1 MTRSLSS
8 AISGID
14 AAQAMLDNIGNNIAN
29 VNTTGYQDTSV
40 QFSDLLYQQVS
51 AAGAPQAGSTGG
63 VNPIFVGTGVRVSG
77 SAVSFAQGTNVQTG
91 SPTDVA
97 IQGNGF
103 LIANQNG
110 QTYYT
115 RAGNLKLDGN
125 GQLVTQTGA
134 LVQGWSPNASGVIS
148 TTGPTGPLSIP
159 QGQAANPQATAN
171 ITMGGNLPVWN
182 GTGGTAP
189 SLTATTTA
197 YDSLGNQIPITIT
210 FTGTSGTANSWDV
223 AVTTPTPGSTT
234 GATTTLESGGTITF
248 SPTTGQMTS
257 TTPLTL
263 KNFPNGYSLPSGYTM
278 NLNFPTAGTP
288 AAVTQFSGSSTIA
301 VSSQDGYS
309 SGSLQNFTIGS
320 DGTISGTYS
329 NGRTQSLGQVALA
342 IFSNPQGLTKVGNLD
357 YQTTLNSGTPQV
369 GTAGTGGRG
378 QLLGG
383 SLESSNVDLGTELT
397 NLIVAQNAYQ
407 ADTKVVSTSSTVLQ
421 ALVQMA

>member
-1 MTRSLSS
+1 
-8 AISGID
+8 
-14 AAQAMLDNIGNNIAN
+14 MLDNIGNNIAN
-29 VNTTGYQDTSV
+29 VNTTGYQDTTV

-51 AAGAPQAGSTGG
+51 SAGAPQTGSTGG

-77 SAVSFAQGTNVQTG
+77 SAVSFTQGTNVQTG

-134 LVQGWSPNASGVIS
+134 LVQGWSPNASGAIT

-182 GTGGTAP
+182 GVGTPP

-210 FTGTSGTANSWDV
+210 YTGTASTANSWAV
-223 AVTTPTPGSTT
+223 AVTTKDPTSG
-234 GATTTLESGGTITF
+234 TTTSVGTGTITF
-248 SPTTGQMTS
+248 NATSGQMNS

-263 KNFPNGYSLPSGYTM
+263 TGFPAGYNLASGYTM
-278 NLNFPTAGTP
+278 KLDYPAAGTP

-357 YQTTLNSGTPQV
+357 YQTTLNSGTPQI

-397 NLIVAQNAYQ
+397 NLIVVQNAYQ

>member
-1 MTRSLSS
+1 MTRSLSA

-29 VNTTGYQDTSV
+29 VNTTGYQDTTV

-51 AAGAPQAGSTGG
+51 SAGAPQTGSTGG

-77 SAVSFAQGTNVQTG
+77 SSVSFTQGTNVQTG

-103 LIANQNG
+103 LIADQNG
-110 QTYYT
+110 QTFYT
-115 RAGNLKLDGN
+115 RAGNLKLDAN

-134 LVQGWSPNASGVIS
+134 LVQGWSPNASGTIS

-182 GTGGTAP
+182 GVGTPP
-189 SLTATTTA
+189 SITATTTA

-210 FTGTSGTANSWDV
+210 YTGTANIADSWGV
-223 AVTTPTPGSTT
+223 QVTTPTPGSTT
-234 GATTTLESGGTITF
+234 GATTTLGSGTITF
-248 SPTTGQMTS
+248 DPTTGQMTS
-257 TTPLTL
+257 TTSMTL
-263 KNFPNGYSLPSGYTM
+263 NGFPSGYSLPYSYKM
-278 NLNFPTAGTP
+278 NLDYPAAGTP

-329 NGRTQSLGQVALA
+329 NGRTQSLGQIALA

-357 YQTTLNSGTPQV
+357 YQTTLNSGTPQI
-369 GTAGTGGRG
+369 GMAGTGGRG

>member
-1 MTRSLSS
+1 MTRSLSA

-29 VNTTGYQDTSV
+29 VNTTGYQDTTV

-51 AAGAPQAGSTGG
+51 SAGAPQTGSTGG

-77 SAVSFAQGTNVQTG
+77 SAVSFTQGTNVQTG

-134 LVQGWSPNASGVIS
+134 LVQGWSPNASGVIT

-182 GTGGTAP
+182 GVGTPP

-210 FTGTSGTANSWDV
+210 YTGTAATANSWNV
-223 AVTTPTPGSTT
+223 AVSTKNPST
-234 GATTTLESGGTITF
+234 GATESLGTGTITF
-248 SPTTGQMTS
+248 NATTGQMNS
-257 TTPLTL
+257 TTAMALTG
-263 KNFPNGYSLPSGYTM
+263 FTGYNLPSGYSM
-278 NLNFPTAGTP
+278 NLDYPTAGTP

-309 SGSLQNFTIGS
+309 SGSLQSFTIGS

-357 YQTTLNSGTPQV
+357 YQTTLNSGTPQI

>member
-1 MTRSLSS
+1 
-8 AISGID
+8 
-14 AAQAMLDNIGNNIAN
+14 
-29 VNTTGYQDTSV
+29 
-40 QFSDLLYQQVS
+40 
-51 AAGAPQAGSTGG
+51 
-63 VNPIFVGTGVRVSG
+63 
-77 SAVSFAQGTNVQTG
+77 
-91 SPTDVA
+91 
-97 IQGNGF
+97 
-103 LIANQNG
+103 
-110 QTYYT
+110 
-115 RAGNLKLDGN
+115 
-125 GQLVTQTGA
+125 
-134 LVQGWSPNASGVIS
+134 
-148 TTGPTGPLSIP
+148 
-159 QGQAANPQATAN
+159 
-171 ITMGGNLPVWN
+171 MGGNLPVWN
-182 GTGGTAP
+182 GVGTPP

-197 YDSLGNQIPITIT
+197 YDALGNQIPITIT
-210 FTGTSGTANSWDV
+210 YTGTASTANSWDV
-223 AVTTPTPGSTT
+223 AVTTKNPTSGGT
-234 GATTTLESGGTITF
+234 ESLGTGTITF
-248 SPTTGQMTS
+248 NATSGQMNS
-257 TTPLTL
+257 TTPLPLTG
-263 KNFPNGYSLPSGYTM
+263 FTGYNLASGYTM
-278 NLNFPTAGTP
+278 NLDYPAAGTP

-357 YQTTLNSGTPQV
+357 YQTTLNSGTPQI